1 MLQQD
6 FLKGQLLFHKHN
18 QKNTKWITVKIRLVA
33 KKQTV
38 TMKNIITNTCD

>member
-18 QKNTKWITVKIRLVA
+18 QKKHQMNNSQNKTSSKE
-33 KKQTV
+33 
-38 TMKNIITNTCD
+38 TNSYNEKYYY